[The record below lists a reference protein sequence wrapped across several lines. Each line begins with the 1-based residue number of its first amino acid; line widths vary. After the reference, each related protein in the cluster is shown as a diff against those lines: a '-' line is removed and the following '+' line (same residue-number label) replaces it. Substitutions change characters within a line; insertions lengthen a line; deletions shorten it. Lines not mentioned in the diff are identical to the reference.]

1 MHKIYKLCKIQGING
16 NVSMKFGSSI
26 FAIMTVIPCITLYVN
41 DAHADDCEHPGWYRW
56 AKSKTATDWCMP
68 CPKGC
73 YCPGAADDYDAVIGG
88 DKFITCKSGLTKY
101 GIRECG
107 TGWTTKVDNSLMHGQ
122 TYEQGAMSESDCFF
136 NATDTGNKM
145 KYNNSKKCSPG
156 QYLTAGKE
164 NCQSCKS
171 GHICPGGKP
180 KSGQKNLA
188 CLAYDTWNSQW
199 NMKDLYTLWVNP
211 AHDEGIYKCPSGKIA
226 NADHSKCVDKNNSSN
241 NNDNNKPSQKINC
254 KAGTYLPMGG
264 KSINDC
270 KSCLDGYYC
279 PGGTFEIKSI
289 DQGLKSCAYDQKP
302 NTNRTACIS
311 ARTHCDKG
319 YFLPANSS
327 ICEKCVSSDYV
338 CFGGD
343 FIQNQNTN
351 QGQSKCNSYQ
361 IPNDDKTYC
370 IDKSS
375 VNTYCNAGQYLP
387 ANSTKCERCPSTKHY
402 CIGGEFKYESFDQ
415 GIYDC
420 PMSSVA
426 NDRRDS
432 CVLTL
437 SQDFM
442 KYGPNGSNVSIDEQ
456 CWTKKT
462 DTAYKNCI
470 FNTTV
475 SHSKSHFAT
484 KIPPITTPLLNN
496 LQNNRSVP
504 EILLKEKPVRK
515 EIIKIEKGSLEQAL
529 IDSAKK

>member
-1 MHKIYKLCKIQGING
+1 MNIKKPSVLA
-16 NVSMKFGSSI
+16 I
-26 FAIMTVIPCITLYVN
+26 FSVIPCAIAVIN
-41 DAHADDCEHPGWYRW
+41 NSFADTCDGKGWYRW
-56 AKSKTATDWCMP
+56 EETSTSKDWCMP
-68 CPKGC
+68 CPAGC
-73 YCPGAADDYDAVIGG
+73 YCDEDAEKKKIFTGGSKWRDCAKNLDDYGIYYCGNGYTSDSTT
-88 DKFITCKSGLTKY
+88 DMCKGL
-101 GIRECG
+101 
-107 TGWTTKVDNSLMHGQ
+107 
-122 TYEQGAMSESDCFF
+122 GAQSYCRGPQSSSYCYFKS
-136 NATDTGNKM
+136 TDTQKKLYRGSLSIKCDPGTYT
-145 KYNNSKKCSPG
+145 KSKHEKCQP
-156 QYLTAGKE
+156 
-164 NCQSCKS
+164 CKT
-171 GHICPGGKP
+171 GYICPGGVFYTDK
-180 KSGQKNLA
+180 KNA
-188 CLAYDTWNSQW
+188 RAEINSQW
-199 NMKDLYTLWVNP
+199 SSSWKLEKITLTRSP
-211 AHDEGIYKCPSGKIA
+211 TGDDGIYLCPSGKIA

-343 FIQNQNTN
+343 FTPGQNTN
-351 QGQSKCNSYQ
+351 QGQSKCDSYQ
-361 IPNDDKTYC
+361 VPNDDKTYC

-484 KIPPITTPLLNN
+484 KIQPITTPLLNN